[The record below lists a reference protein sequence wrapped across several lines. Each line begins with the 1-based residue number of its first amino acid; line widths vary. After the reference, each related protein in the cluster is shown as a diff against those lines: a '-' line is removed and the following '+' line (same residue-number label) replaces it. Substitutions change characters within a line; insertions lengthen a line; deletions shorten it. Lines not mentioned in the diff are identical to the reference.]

1 MGSSVAQE
9 LTYGQTGG
17 SQTSGCL
24 GQEMDFAGANV
35 GAPSPA
41 PEPPKPVEE
50 GDDEGTPYSD
60 TSLSI
65 LGLDKLR
72 HFDILTQSNCCNSL
86 RWSSLNALN
95 VVLSK

>member
-24 GQEMDFAGANV
+24 GQGMDFAGANV

-50 GDDEGTPYSD
+50 GEDEGTPYSD

-72 HFDILTQSNCCNSL
+72 HLEILTPPHHQM
-86 RWSSLNALN
+86 A
-95 VVLSK
+95 VDVKGTHDEVMEE